1 MANNRMWL
9 VCRSCS
15 VAGADDSTFFL
26 GKYYPSQGWYCNR
39 DRERLSQLGADLDA
53 WFDRHK
59 HETLFGEEIAL
70 KRETDD

>member
-26 GKYYPSQGWYCNR
+26 GLW
-39 DRERLSQLGADLDA
+39 ADLDA